1 MDFMRYHEIRRP
13 GESFE
18 QYEHRLKK
26 FRRVQEEKEL
36 GKIYRSTPLS
46 MSGMSGMSGMGGI
59 DGRNES
65 YEEYRFRIDREILET
80 ELQITKQ
87 NRKKLIL
94 LLLWVYTKT
103 Y

>member
-1 MDFMRYHEIRRP
+1 
-13 GESFE
+13 
-18 QYEHRLKK
+18 
-26 FRRVQEEKEL
+26 
-36 GKIYRSTPLS
+36 

-94 LLLWVYTKT
+94 LLL
-103 Y
+103 

>member
-1 MDFMRYHEIRRP
+1 
-13 GESFE
+13 
-18 QYEHRLKK
+18 
-26 FRRVQEEKEL
+26 
-36 GKIYRSTPLS
+36 
-46 MSGMSGMSGMGGI
+46 MSGMGGI

-94 LLLWVYTKT
+94 LLL
-103 Y
+103 